1 MEAKVATQIDYWD
14 RVASEKTFSHPVR
27 LDWLREALNGS
38 LATVVDFG
46 CGYGRT
52 LTELSFAGYQH
63 ILGID
68 FSAAML
74 ARCRSALPVVPLI
87 RSDTLPL
94 ATASIDAILLFA
106 VLTCIPDSHEQEK
119 LIAAVS
125 RGLRPGGLIYI
136 SDLLIN
142 DDSRNRARYE
152 QYAKQFNC
160 YGVFELP
167 EGVVVRHHRREWID
181 ELTRPFERLQ
191 FEPFEV
197 TTMNGNKS
205 AAFQYLGRKKNKS

>member
-52 LTELSFAGYQH
+52 LTE
-63 ILGID
+63 
-68 FSAAML
+68 
-74 ARCRSALPVVPLI
+74 
-87 RSDTLPL
+87 LPL

-167 EGVVVRHHRREWID
+167 E
-181 ELTRPFERLQ
+181 
-191 FEPFEV
+191 
-197 TTMNGNKS
+197 
-205 AAFQYLGRKKNKS
+205 